1 MPDTP
6 PGDRIVRFGDFEID
20 LRAGH
25 IRKHGVKIRLREQS
39 FKVLAVLLEH
49 PGEVVTREELRRH
62 LWPHDVFVDFDNN
75 LNSAM
80 VRLREALND
89 SAERPR
95 FIETLP
101 KRGYRFIGTLSKP
114 AGRKIRLVVLP
125 LINTGGDPA
134 EDYITEAITE
144 EIISELAGAAPEHLA
159 VFARDTARYY
169 KGKQKDVSQIG
180 HELGADFASVGS
192 IRRADTH
199 VRLSVQLI
207 RISDQSRLWADTY
220 DFELRDVFRAEEE
233 VVQAIVGQLGV
244 EWRPRATRPRP
255 EDFEVYRLYLQG
267 RDLFAKSTQESIDQ
281 ALQCLREAIARDP
294 DFALAYDAMAEFY
307 YYLGFFG
314 FVPPRESCSKGVFFA
329 LRAIELDNTLAETH
343 ALLGQYRKL
352 LDYDWPEVHRELAL
366 ALELN
371 PSSPLVRVRYA
382 MNGLMPHG
390 RTAEAIAE
398 LERALEWDPMSAMTR
413 QWLGVMLC
421 LDHQYDRAIN
431 EARRLLEMD
440 TNSYWAYFV
449 LGVAY
454 REKRIFKEAVAAHR
468 RAAELSGGS
477 PVMVGWL
484 GLTIAL
490 SGEHAEARALLEHLH
505 ASRSKAYVPPTSMA
519 WVYLGLG
526 DIDNAFEWMDR
537 AVEERDDMIMAI
549 KSYAFLEPIRSDPRY
564 LALLSKMH
572 LEV

>member
-6 PGDRIVRFGDFEID
+6 SPGRIVRFGDFEID

-39 FKVLAVLLEH
+39 FKVLAALLEH
-49 PGEVVTREELRRH
+49 PGEVVTRDELRQH
-62 LWPHDVFVDFDNN
+62 LWPEDVFVDFDNN

-89 SAERPR
+89 SAERPH

-125 LINTGGDPA
+125 LVNEGDDPA
-134 EDYITEAITE
+134 EEYISDAITE
-144 EIISELAGAAPEHLA
+144 EIISELAGVAPEHLA
-159 VFARDTARYY
+159 VFARDTAMYY

-180 HELGADFASVGS
+180 RELGADFASVGT
-192 IRRADTH
+192 IRRAD
-199 VRLSVQLI
+199 VRIRLSIQLI
-207 RISDQSRLWADTY
+207 RISDQSHVWADTY
-220 DFELRDVFRAEEE
+220 DVKLRDIIQVEKEAA
-233 VVQAIVGQLGV
+233 QAIAAQLGI
-244 EWRPRATRPRP
+244 EWRPSTAKSRP
-255 EDFEVYRLYLQG
+255 ENFEAYNLYLQG
-267 RDLFAKSTQESIDQ
+267 RHLFAKSTRESMSQ
-281 ALQCLREAIARDP
+281 GLQCLKEAISRDP
-294 DFALAYDAMAEFY
+294 RFALAYDAVAEFH

-314 FVPPRESCSKGVFFA
+314 FVPPRESCSTGVFYA

-352 LDYDWPEVHRELAL
+352 LDYDWPEVQRELAL
-366 ALELN
+366 ALQLN

-390 RTAEAIAE
+390 RTAEAISE

-413 QWLGVMLC
+413 QWLGVMFL
-421 LDHQYDRAIN
+421 LDHQYDRAID

-440 TNSYWAYFV
+440 ASSYWAYFI

-454 REKRIFKEAVAAHR
+454 REKRMFGEAVAAHR
-468 RAAELSGGS
+468 RASELSGGS
-477 PVMVGWL
+477 PVMLGWL
-484 GLTIAL
+484 GLAIAL
-490 SGEHAEARALLEHLH
+490 SGKPAEARALLEHLH
-505 ASRSKAYVPPTSMA
+505 ASRCKAYVPPTSIA
-519 WVYLGLG
+519 WIYLGLG
-526 DIDNAFEWMDR
+526 EIDNAFHWMDL

-549 KSYAFLEPIRSDPRY
+549 KTYAFLDPIRSDPRY
-564 LALLSKMH
+564 FALLRKMH
-572 LEV
+572 LEP